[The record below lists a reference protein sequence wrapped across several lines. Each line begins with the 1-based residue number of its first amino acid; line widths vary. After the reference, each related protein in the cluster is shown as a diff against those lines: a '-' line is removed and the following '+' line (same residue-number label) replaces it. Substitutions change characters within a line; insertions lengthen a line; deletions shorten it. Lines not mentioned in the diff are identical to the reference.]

1 MQARGTSANRFGGN
15 RDSLKQ
21 IAPSELHQVKLK
33 RQAAYGDV
41 LMAFLS
47 DAGSTPA
54 TSTILVLCPFTSVE
68 SLRQVLPRHEIV
80 PHVVFHRLLER
91 CERPGIARLTQPTD
105 VRLSEILVMAAD

>member
-1 MQARGTSANRFGGN
+1 MNRFGGN

-54 TSTILVLCPFTSVE
+54 TSTLSADE
-68 SLRQVLPRHEIV
+68 REEMQPRIHAKEAV
-80 PHVVFHRLLER
+80 
-91 CERPGIARLTQPTD
+91 G
-105 VRLSEILVMAAD
+105 